1 MPSYPTDPDKWLK
14 LPHSYQAVHA
24 RQVRWYPG
32 DSYHTLPLSLIDKS
46 DVSLANVDGDTLD
59 GFMAALPHWDLP
71 VVAGD
76 PSTLPWRL
84 IWTWHPVLEAFGQ
97 NKNANSSYTPDPWF
111 YPSDLHDNQEEVYKL
126 LPVEIENF
134 LDHVCVYPL
143 YRLIV
148 FHHTSKP
155 RHKMINL
162 LTSKLA
168 LPGDSAYF
176 LSLKNRQPGAPL
188 PTIPNW
194 VNDTCARKLHEALLV
209 LLRQRSANDT
219 ASWKSYA
226 KTNNIAIPDR
236 PITLEELHQTSTP
249 PTAADFPAL
258 AATVVPKSPAKAAVA
273 AKKGSLTTPTVAL
286 RPSVPLRP
294 PQTLPSAS
302 SSTSPPLPSQ
312 SPITPAVSPSLPST
326 MTEDSQ
332 LPTAPFPIA
341 ATATPPA
348 LQVVEVSADIDMPPP
363 AFSMP
368 MSSLSGADKEK
379 ALRPLLH
386 NATTI
391 SVQPAPLP
399 VPISRPLVH
408 ELYAQAFALLPT
420 IHTLTQKANSLY
432 DYLFNPAVTT
442 VPAAEVDAVSDTP
455 DAPMTDA
462 TTDETP
468 PIPMEIS
475 PTPFSHLVEEFVHLE
490 ASFEDPGRLS
500 APEIQPLDSSTEP
513 LDTPA
518 FDSSMLNH
526 YYDFTSY
533 MINSRNTFPPFKI
546 LRRIK
551 TFSSPWLLVLPT
563 ISTLALASIPTSLD
577 VTSLR
582 LKTVIRFYL
591 SLSVQKV
598 SGTVPST
605 GRLSWSIFL
614 LRLYFQIFP
623 VLFVLPHTN
632 FADSLRYP
640 LSTLSL
646 LHSPPRLAAHAFI
659 SLPLNLWFEETSSF
673 ICLTP
678 PLLRILIN
686 LLLHSVLFP
695 PMRLPRLFEPPMKHT
710 NKAAT
715 HGEQTS
721 SIPTLLLLIN
731 ISL

>member
-1 MPSYPTDPDKWLK
+1 MAHHFKPASLYVLSGARCDLGFSLSIVSIVILTFLLSFLLSSQLGHIVQLALRDPPLRYPSLLLTHRICSPRSPLPSFRHSFFLFFLPLLRRVSLDILFSSLSGILSIFGFSLATFLPFYLSPPLPRPFSPFSFPSSFAFPFSGVQLVAYCSARSFCPSPLVSSSYFTFPTSHLSLFFYLICSQPRHIVWLAASLILQLLLSSATPLFSLTFFSVSMPSYPTDPEKWLK

-32 DSYHTLPLSLIDKS
+32 DSYHTLPSSLIDKS

-111 YPSDLHDNQEEVYKL
+111 YPSDLHDNQKEVYKL

-176 LSLKNRQPGAPL
+176 LSLKSRQPGAPL
-188 PTIPNW
+188 PTIHNW

-236 PITLEELHQTSTP
+236 PITLEELNQTSTP

-341 ATATPPA
+341 ATTTPPA
-348 LQVVEVSADIDMPPP
+348 LQVVEVPADIDMPPP

-379 ALRPLLH
+379 AVRPLLH

-420 IHTLTQKANSLY
+420 IHTFYGLQASAKAFGNFICIWY
-432 DYLFNPAVTT
+432 
-442 VPAAEVDAVSDTP
+442 
-455 DAPMTDA
+455 
-462 TTDETP
+462 
-468 PIPMEIS
+468 
-475 PTPFSHLVEEFVHLE
+475 
-490 ASFEDPGRLS
+490 
-500 APEIQPLDSSTEP
+500 
-513 LDTPA
+513 
-518 FDSSMLNH
+518 
-526 YYDFTSY
+526 
-533 MINSRNTFPPFKI
+533 FK
-546 LRRIK
+546 
-551 TFSSPWLLVLPT
+551 SLVLVFWKITFFEILGPDF
-563 ISTLALASIPTSLD
+563 I
-577 VTSLR
+577 
-582 LKTVIRFYL
+582 
-591 SLSVQKV
+591 
-598 SGTVPST
+598 
-605 GRLSWSIFL
+605 
-614 LRLYFQIFP
+614 
-623 VLFVLPHTN
+623 VL
-632 FADSLRYP
+632 
-640 LSTLSL
+640 
-646 LHSPPRLAAHAFI
+646 I
-659 SLPLNLWFEETSSF
+659 W
-673 ICLTP
+673 
-678 PLLRILIN
+678 
-686 LLLHSVLFP
+686 
-695 PMRLPRLFEPPMKHT
+695 
-710 NKAAT
+710 
-715 HGEQTS
+715 
-721 SIPTLLLLIN
+721 
-731 ISL
+731 